1 MTMAMLHEDVILNI
15 FRMNEINIFSIK
27 ERVKWACVCKTW
39 SSINMKWLK
48 ESHKE
53 ACLFS
58 NSLMKRLYE
67 TQDLSSIVNSMR
79 KHYWHHV
86 YGASCLSQIQ
96 TFLSS
101 QNLNCNYYQTI
112 ENEYAEEHN
121 LFDESINNEDDKN
134 SNYGKMADY
143 EIDIIEYEVKNNEF
157 SIKEIV
163 EINILR
169 KEQQNK
175 SIDVMKLGTLENLD
189 STMITYA
196 YEMKKHSYNQMDTN
210 QKNDYFEADSLDGI
224 DGIINIMEHNPDHV
238 N

>member
-48 ESHKE
+48 ESHNE

-112 ENEYAEEHN
+112 ENEYAEEDN
-121 LFDESINNEDDKN
+121 FGDEESVNNEDEQN
-134 SNYGKMADY
+134 SNVYYVVADGEMADY
-143 EIDIIEYEVKNNEF
+143 ADYESDIIEFEVKNNEF
-157 SIKEIV
+157 SIKEMV
-163 EINILR
+163 AINILR
-169 KEQQNK
+169 KEQENK
-175 SIDVMKLGTLENLD
+175 SIDVMKLGTLENFD
-189 STMITYA
+189 STMSTYA
-196 YEMKKHSYNQMDTN
+196 YEMKK
-210 QKNDYFEADSLDGI
+210 I
-224 DGIINIMEHNPDHV
+224 RIIKWIQTRKMITLKPIRLTGLMES
-238 N
+238 